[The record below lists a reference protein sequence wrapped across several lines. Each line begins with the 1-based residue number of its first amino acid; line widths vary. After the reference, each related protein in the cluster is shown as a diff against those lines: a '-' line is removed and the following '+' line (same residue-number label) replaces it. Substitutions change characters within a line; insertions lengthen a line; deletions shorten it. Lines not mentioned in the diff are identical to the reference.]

1 MEDTV
6 ELSPTGFVEKEG
18 RVIRSCIPNL
28 KIMGFHFCYYF
39 TGDTLRIHHLI
50 SILYSYYTHI
60 IPILYPYYTHNPCP
74 RVQPKPRIAW
84 GPGLD
89 KLTHSSPA

>member
-50 SILYSYYTHI
+50 SILYPYYTHI
-60 IPILYPYYTHNPCP
+60 IPTTPVLACNP
-74 RVQPKPRIAW
+74 
-84 GPGLD
+84 
-89 KLTHSSPA
+89 SPVSRGAPDSIS

>member
-39 TGDTLRIHHLI
+39 TGDTLGIQHLI
-50 SILYSYYTHI
+50 SILYS
-60 IPILYPYYTHNPCP
+60 YYTHNPCP